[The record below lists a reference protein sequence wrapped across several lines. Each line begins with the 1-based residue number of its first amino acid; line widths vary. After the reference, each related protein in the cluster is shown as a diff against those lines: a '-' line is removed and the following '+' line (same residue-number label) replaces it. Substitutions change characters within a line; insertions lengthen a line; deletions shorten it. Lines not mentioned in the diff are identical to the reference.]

1 MELGHVRHLGNMEAE
16 GRQEYLTWRDK
27 NMWAIKEA
35 DLYNKMINS
44 DEYSRLK
51 KDFEQEQKKFNS
63 KFLIGKN
70 IKIFILLLG
79 LVWKIVK
86 AELNQQNSD
95 SGNVNE
101 SEKRRIQFVISGG
114 DSAKPFE
121 LLEEAFNQMTLF
133 I

>member
-79 LVWKIVK
+79 LV
-86 AELNQQNSD
+86 
-95 SGNVNE
+95 
-101 SEKRRIQFVISGG
+101 
-114 DSAKPFE
+114 
-121 LLEEAFNQMTLF
+121 
-133 I
+133 